1 MKTPAATIT
10 LLLAL
15 GASGGYAAADPSKI
29 PTPVIAGA
37 FDNGNG
43 GDAALPDDWWR
54 SFNDPVLDDLVQRV
68 LAENIDL
75 KIAESRVTAARAL
88 RRRAAAD
95 LLPELDFAASAGR
108 QRISGY
114 TLGFPNSAVAS
125 QYAGAFEVSWEID
138 VFGYVRNQVHAAESE
153 VAAIEQDQQAARL
166 AVLLRLSRAYLT
178 ARGLQRSVEI
188 ANANKDAQEQT
199 ALYTQRLVSA
209 GALPIGDQ
217 ERAEAQAQSTAA
229 AVPALE
235 LRYEETVEELAVLLD
250 VTPKVAHDLMNASH
264 TQGLNLPSLPTAGV
278 PADLLRRRPDV
289 RAAENRVLV
298 AFSRLG
304 AAEADLKPRFVIGG
318 DVGSLVSTFNS
329 PSFTRSINW
338 LAQITGTAHLIDG
351 GRRRSVVSLRHSE
364 AEEARLAYQATVL
377 DAVREVENALASVS
391 KDGER
396 FKSLEQSARS
406 AAAADEQIRY
416 SWKAGEVSILD
427 VLEADLARF
436 VAEAA
441 LADSDTTVRLD
452 RAVLFAA
459 MGG

>member
-1 MKTPAATIT
+1 MKTTAAVVLFLT
-10 LLLAL
+10 LV
-15 GASGGYAAADPSKI
+15 ASAGYAGSNQSKI

-43 GDAALPDDWWR
+43 GDATLPDDWWR
-54 SFNDPVLDDLVQRV
+54 SFNDPVLDDLVQQV
-68 LAENIDL
+68 LTQNIDL
-75 KIAESRVTAARAL
+75 KMAQSRVTAARAL
-88 RRRAAAD
+88 RRRAAAE
-95 LLPELDFAASAGR
+95 LLPELDLAASAGR

-114 TLGFPNSAVAS
+114 TLGFPNSVTAS
-125 QYAGAFEVSWEID
+125 QYLGAFEVSWEID

-153 VAAIEQDQQAARL
+153 AAAIEQDQQAARL
-166 AVLLRLSRAYLT
+166 AVLLRLCRAYLT
-178 ARGLQRSVEI
+178 ARGLERSVEI

-199 ALYTQRLVSA
+199 EVYTQRMVTA
-209 GALPIGDQ
+209 GTLPIGDQ
-217 ERAEAQAQSTAA
+217 DRAEAQAQSTAA
-229 AVPALE
+229 EVPALE
-235 LRYEETVEELAVLLD
+235 LRHEEAIEELAVLLD
-250 VTPKVAHDLMNASH
+250 VTPKAAHDVMSLSH
-264 TQGLNLPSLPTAGV
+264 TQGLRLPSLPPAGA

-289 RAAENRVLV
+289 RAAENRVLA
-298 AFSRLG
+298 AFSRVG
-304 AAEADLKPRFVIGG
+304 VAEADLKPRFVIGG

-338 LAQITGTAHLIDG
+338 LAQITGTAPLIDG
-351 GRRRSVVSLRHSE
+351 GRRRSVLSLRRSE
-364 AEEARLAYQATVL
+364 AEQARLAYLATVL
-377 DAVREVENALASVS
+377 DAVREVENALASVC

-396 FKSLEQSARS
+396 LKLLERAARS

-427 VLEADLARF
+427 VLEADRARF